1 MNLTKLALRRPVS
14 CVLIILALAVFG
26 IGSLFGFKLELT
38 PDMELPML
46 IVYTTYAGADPESVE
61 ELVTTVIEDAG
72 STLSGVDTVMT
83 QSFENYSMVVF
94 EYEYGVDL
102 DECYTD
108 LRAALDTAT
117 MQLPEDA
124 DDPRVIE
131 MNMDSQDILMISATQ
146 VGDIDLL
153 KTIKEDVVPELES
166 LAGVAQV
173 NVYGGSEEVV
183 KVDVREELLKQYG
196 LSMSTL
202 AQSLGAIDF
211 TYPAGSVK
219 QGNQD
224 ISVSTSMEYNTV
236 QMIRSVP

>member
-94 EYEYGVDL
+94 E
-102 DECYTD
+102 
-108 LRAALDTAT
+108 
-117 MQLPEDA
+117 
-124 DDPRVIE
+124 
-131 MNMDSQDILMISATQ
+131 
-146 VGDIDLL
+146 
-153 KTIKEDVVPELES
+153 
-166 LAGVAQV
+166 
-173 NVYGGSEEVV
+173 
-183 KVDVREELLKQYG
+183 
-196 LSMSTL
+196 
-202 AQSLGAIDF
+202 
-211 TYPAGSVK
+211 
-219 QGNQD
+219 
-224 ISVSTSMEYNTV
+224 
-236 QMIRSVP
+236 